1 MLSLPVPRGKEG
13 REARFR
19 AQTMGAGSLQYS
31 LALYLIDTAAT
42 RRSRYPW
49 SQKDPPSTG
58 KGHCSA
64 VRLKAEPESTNWFG
78 GSEVTRSPVLPEFG
92 AGNARATK
100 FPLPASAKLASVG
113 SSRGPGS
120 KSEQVTSALR
130 HEPNLNFVP
139 SPLIHQ
145 SLPFHPPPPRRRPL
159 FFPLDFSTRTDS
171 QQPPLTPHTHTHQV
185 AVSLAVLL
193 GVGGLW

>member
-78 GSEVTRSPVLPEFG
+78 GSEVTT
-92 AGNARATK
+92 ARVW
-100 FPLPASAKLASVG
+100 SWECQG
-113 SSRGPGS
+113 
-120 KSEQVTSALR
+120 
-130 HEPNLNFVP
+130 
-139 SPLIHQ
+139 
-145 SLPFHPPPPRRRPL
+145 
-159 FFPLDFSTRTDS
+159 
-171 QQPPLTPHTHTHQV
+171 HQV
-185 AVSLAVLL
+185 PTSCQCQI
-193 GVGGLW
+193 GIGRQ